1 MARRPSPIGPA
12 LRKPR
17 TDVPEVSPPERKP
30 SPTLSKSAKARGV
43 FLGGYVDLDTKMQF
57 KQLLLKR
64 RLTEQAALEEML
76 NDYFSK
82 YGVHRIAN
90 SPTKQ
95 DGD

>member
-12 LRKPR
+12 LLKPR
-17 TDVPEVSPPERKP
+17 TDITEAARVEKKP
-30 SPTLSKSAKARGV
+30 FATASKSAKARGV

-76 NDYFSK
+76 DDYFSK
-82 YGVHRIAN
+82 HGVHRIASLLGSQN
-90 SPTKQ
+90 S
-95 DGD
+95 